1 MNRAALWILV
11 FASAT
16 VFFGWKTYRALTGPV
31 LPGEVPPAGAALS
44 PPSAAAQPQ
53 KGPEDAAYSGLSS
66 LLARPVFRP
75 DRRPYQV
82 GAAEGPQ
89 KNYEAELS
97 RYTVLGVLMESDKMV
112 ALVVG
117 KGGSKGE
124 RWEVGAG
131 DSLSGFKV
139 KEVNQDG
146 LVLTADDREFTLPLY
161 AGGPKAVGKAPLRT
175 EVAPAPSAARAK
187 SPSAARPTPGVTKAP
202 PSAAAPPSTSRQG
215 PSAAPTR
222 IQQRRR
228 YPRRYIPGRR

>member
-16 VFFGWKTYRALTGPV
+16 VFFGWKTYLALTGPV
-31 LPGEVPPAGAALS
+31 LPGEAPPAGAALS

-53 KGPEDAAYSGLSS
+53 KGPQDAAYSGLSS

-75 DRRPYQV
+75 DRRPYQ
-82 GAAEGPQ
+82 EGTADSPQ
-89 KNYEAELS
+89 RNYDAELS
-97 RYTVLGVLMESDKMV
+97 RYTVLGVLTVSDRMV

-117 KGGSKGE
+117 KGASKGE

-131 DSLSGFKV
+131 DSLSGFTV

-161 AGGPKAVGKAPLRT
+161 AGAPKAVGKAPLRT
-175 EVAPAPSAARAK
+175 EVAPAPSAAK
-187 SPSAARPTPGVTKAP
+187 PGVPSSASPTPGARMVP
-202 PSAAAPPSTSRQG
+202 PSAAAPPSTPTQVPDAVR
-215 PSAAPTR
+215 TR
-222 IQQRRR
+222 IQRRR
-228 YPRRYIPGRR
+228 TYPRSYMPGRR

>member
-16 VFFGWKTYRALTGPV
+16 VFFGVKTYRALTGPV
-31 LPGEVPPAGAALS
+31 LPGEVPPASAALS

-53 KGPEDAAYSGLSS
+53 KGPEGAAYSGLSS

-82 GAAEGPQ
+82 GSAEGPQ

-117 KGGSKGE
+117 RGASKGE

-139 KEVNQDG
+139 KEVSQDG

-175 EVAPAPSAARAK
+175 QVAPASSAAKPK
-187 SPSAARPTPGVTKAP
+187 SPSSARPTPGARKLP
-202 PSAAAPPSTSRQG
+202 PSAAAPPSTSTQV
-215 PSAAPTR
+215 PNAAQTR
-222 IQQRRR
+222 IQRRRR
-228 YPRRYIPGRR
+228 YPRSYTPGRR

>member
-1 MNRAALWILV
+1 MNRATLWVLV

-16 VFFGWKTYRALTGPV
+16 VFFGVKTYRALTGPV

-44 PPSAAAQPQ
+44 PLSAAAQPQ

-82 GAAEGPQ
+82 GSADIP
-89 KNYEAELS
+89 KRNYEAELS
-97 RYTVLGVLMESDKMV
+97 RYTVLGVLMVSDKMV

-117 KGGSKGE
+117 KGASKGE

-131 DSLSGFKV
+131 DSLSVFAV
-139 KEVNQDG
+139 KEVSQDG

-161 AGGPKAVGKAPLRT
+161 AGGPKAVGRAPIRT

-187 SPSAARPTPGVTKAP
+187 PPSAARPTPGARKP
-202 PSAAAPPSTSRQG
+202 PLSKAAPPTTPKQAPG
-215 PSAAPTR
+215 PAQRR
-222 IQQRRR
+222 IQRRRR
-228 YPRRYIPGRR
+228 YPRNTIPGRR

>member
-1 MNRAALWILV
+1 VNRAALWILV

-16 VFFGWKTYRALTGPV
+16 VFFGVKTYRALTGPV

-44 PPSAAAQPQ
+44 PSSAAAQPQ

-75 DRRPYQV
+75 DRRPYQE
-82 GAAEGPQ
+82 GSAESPQ
-89 KNYEAELS
+89 KNYESELS
-97 RYTVLGVLMESDKMV
+97 RYTVLGVLMMSDKMV

-117 KGGSKGE
+117 KGASKGE

-139 KEVNQDG
+139 KEVSQDG

-161 AGGPKAVGKAPLRT
+161 VGGPKAVGKASLRT
-175 EVAPAPSAARAK
+175 EVAPASSAAQSK
-187 SPSAARPTPGVTKAP
+187 SPSSARPTPGARKLP
-202 PSAAAPPSTSRQG
+202 PSAATPPSTPTQG
-215 PSAAPTR
+215 PNAAQTR
-222 IQQRRR
+222 IQRRR
-228 YPRRYIPGRR
+228 NYPRRYTPGRR